1 MCNFFF
7 IGRDARRGDQRTL
20 AASLPVIKS
29 KAHSLTISPYLC
41 CALLLIYLIF
51 PYISIDSPSL
61 RPATALLIICNPITT
76 VQKNLPLRR
85 RHCPKQAEQVF
96 FLFDRRQCSIFFRIC
111 RRTDNIIR
119 RHLKIVCHIPY
130 HMYIRRAPAVN
141 IVSKAFR
148 SNKQIIGDL
157 LTAFRMSF
165 YKRSNSFCHCHF
177 ITFRY

>member
-1 MCNFFF
+1 M
-7 IGRDARRGDQRTL
+7 
-20 AASLPVIKS
+20 
-29 KAHSLTISPYLC
+29 
-41 CALLLIYLIF
+41 
-51 PYISIDSPSL
+51 
-61 RPATALLIICNPITT
+61 
-76 VQKNLPLRR
+76 QKNLPLRR

-177 ITFRY
+177 ITFRYWKLIKSYQKYYYLIKLLCFISTSMCMLLPKLLTSSCTLHRRKFRRNSSYISTLTFRCYFVDW